1 MKKYIFYTII
11 ILTALG
17 LQSCNKFLDVIPRQN
32 VKQDVLFSTEDG
44 YKSAVNGVYIRMATS
59 NLYGKNMTMYTPEL
73 LMRSWVLP
81 GDVTSTRYRLSNW
94 DFDYIEIDNH
104 LNDIWL
110 TYYSCIVQINNIL
123 SALEEPIPQFQYNN
137 DKFIEGEALGL
148 RAFLHLDIL
157 RFWGPS
163 PTNVSGSDR
172 AIPYVTEFTKDPNKL
187 LSKTWSEVISQIE
200 NDLNKAEALL
210 KDIDPI
216 ITWSNAYLNSPGSG
230 AVGDDWHYYRQNRF
244 NYYAVL
250 ATKARFYN
258 WIGDKDKAI
267 QYAEMVINDG
277 GARFPLTRETDIISS
292 STSNL
297 IFYSE
302 NIFAIHNPNHQNI
315 IQSQYLFKGVD
326 ATLYQA
332 RARVNELYESG
343 VSSMDIRRVDRY
355 WQETTYQNSTVIN
368 HFLKYTGSDNINARN
383 MVPLIRSAEMYLILI
398 ENTPLDEAN
407 TWFNLFRNARSMDA
421 SLDNSLTNDVL
432 RDTRLEREYRKE
444 FFGEGQFFFYAKKRD
459 ITVITWPNRFE
470 LPNGIASYELPRP
483 KSQTDFE

>member
-1 MKKYIFYTII
+1 MKKIIFYTTI

-17 LQSCNKFLDVIPRQN
+17 LQSCDKFLDVNPRQN

-44 YKSAVNGVYIRMATS
+44 YKSAVNGIYIRMATS
-59 NLYGKNMTMYTPEL
+59 TLYGRNMTMYTPEL
-73 LMRSWVLP
+73 LMRSWILP
-81 GDVTSTRYRLSNW
+81 LDVTSTMYRLSNW
-94 DFDYIEIDNH
+94 DFDYKEIDDHINS
-104 LNDIWL
+104 IWL
-110 TYYSCIVQINNIL
+110 NYYNCIVQINNIL
-123 SALEEPIPQFQYNN
+123 GALENPVPQFQYNN

-148 RAFLHLDIL
+148 RAFLHLDVL

-187 LSKTWSEVISQIE
+187 LSKTWSEVIREIE

-258 WIGDKDKAI
+258 WIGDKAKAAE
-267 QYAEMVINDG
+267 YAEMVINNG
-277 GARFPLTRETDIISS
+277 GARFPLTREPDVIAS

-302 NIFAIHNPNHQNI
+302 NIFAVHNPNHQSI
-315 IQSQYLFKGVD
+315 IQNLFRGVN
-326 ATLYQA
+326 ATLYQT
-332 RARVNELYESG
+332 RARVNELYEG
-343 VSSMDIRRVDRY
+343 GISSMDVRRIDRY
-355 WQETTYQNSTVIN
+355 WKETTYPNSVIIN
-368 HFLKYTGSDNINARN
+368 HFLKFTGSDNINTKN
-383 MVPLIRSAEMYLILI
+383 MVPLIRMAEMYLILV
-398 ENTPLDEAN
+398 ENTPLEEAN
-407 TWFNLFRNARSMDA
+407 TWFNLLRNARSMDA
-421 SLDNSLTNDVL
+421 SLDNSLTDDL
-432 RDTRLEREYRKE
+432 ARDSRLEKEYRKE
-444 FFGEGQFFFYAKKRD
+444 FFGEGQFFFYAKKRG
-459 ITVITWPNRFE
+459 ITVITWPSRFE
-470 LPNGIASYELPRP
+470 LPDGVESYKLPRP